1 MDHIKKWGG
10 EATFVQADISK
21 ASDVEKMIN
30 LAEKAY
36 HLQYLLIEW
45 QLTNKI
51 WESECDFQ

>member
-1 MDHIKKWGG
+1 MVDHIKKWGG

-36 HLQYLLIEW
+36 HLQYLLIE
-45 QLTNKI
+45 
-51 WESECDFQ
+51 